1 MIAES
6 YYKKVKQLR
15 PALLDELGEV
25 CGVLRDGKD
34 PGQGFV
40 TALKQLMDVTGVR
53 ELYSMAEE
61 GITEADFQTIADVTV
76 DNTGIAFEKYEIT
89 KSDIIQ
95 MLKDSYDSVR

>member
-1 MIAES
+1 MPEDERKRE
-6 YYKKVKQLR
+6 KKQAHSDAVGKQY
-15 PALLDELGEV
+15 
-25 CGVLRDGKD
+25 
-34 PGQGFV
+34 
-40 TALKQLMDVTGVR
+40 TAFRKRAVEKIRRKQTLTGVR

-89 KSDIIQ
+89 KADIIQ